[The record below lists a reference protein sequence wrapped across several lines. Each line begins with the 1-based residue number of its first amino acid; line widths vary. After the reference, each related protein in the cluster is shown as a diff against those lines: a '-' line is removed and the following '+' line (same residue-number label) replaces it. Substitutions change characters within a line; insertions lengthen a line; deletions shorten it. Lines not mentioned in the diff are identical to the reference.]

1 MNAYV
6 CVIQISPL
14 FHMVEKVVFYF
25 REIIYFKLLK
35 QCVEKVFKTKAEEAR
50 EELGVSIT

>member
-1 MNAYV
+1 
-6 CVIQISPL
+6 
-14 FHMVEKVVFYF
+14 MVEKVVFYF